1 MKGIMLFFACLLLVA
16 PAAFAEIVARPDM
29 GDCERRCV
37 DLYAPSIDQAS
48 KDSRATYGERRSRVF
63 QARDQLNA
71 CLQACTEGGGVVVDE
86 PVVVEPAPPVVEE
99 EVVQESGPPAH
110 APARGRR

>member
-29 GDCERRCV
+29 SDCERRCV
-37 DLYAPSIDQAS
+37 DLYGPSIDQAS
-48 KDSRATYGERRSRVF
+48 KDSRATYSERRSRVF
-63 QARDQLNA
+63 QGGDQLNA
-71 CLQACTEGGGVVVDE
+71 CLQACTEGGGVVAE
-86 PVVVEPAPPVVEE
+86 PAPAPAPPVVEE
-99 EVVQESGPPAH
+99 EVVEQSGPPAH